1 MIVEDE
7 EMMSKTLV
15 ERFNQE
21 GFKVFAAKDGEAG
34 LKMALEEEP
43 TIILLDILLPK
54 MDGMQVLQKLRESG
68 DWGKNVPVIMLTN
81 LDANDNIIERVA
93 KDKPTYYLIK
103 SDWSLDKIVE
113 KVNERLKPM

>member
-1 MIVEDE
+1 
-7 EMMSKTLV
+7 MMSKTLV
-15 ERFNQE
+15 ERFEQE

-81 LDANDNIIERVA
+81 LDANDKIIERVA